1 MKAQHVVLV
10 EYFTTSDTTL
20 LFITRQGF
28 QVPQVEEVKTSREDI
43 YQFILSNLA
52 SSGGITSR
60 KSRLH
65 LEALQS
71 RLSSLVEPILRW
83 SDEGDIIWL
92 VPHDLLHYMPLHALK
107 VSGRY
112 LIERNPVCYTPS
124 SSMMQ
129 FCQKNRKGR
138 RKYAL
143 VVGDSRND
151 LPNAR
156 EEALS
161 ITELFAAQLYLQRQ
175 ATKTLIVETL
185 ARQYKDIDILHFSCH
200 GYFNT
205 NRPLKSGIMLA
216 PKANSDMDQENDGQW
231 NLTAEEIFSLKIEAD
246 LVTLSAC
253 ETGINDRKPGDE
265 LIGLTRALI
274 YAGTPSVVV
283 SLWAVDDLSTSLLMQ
298 HFYLQLQNPDE
309 GQPVSK
315 CEALQSAQL
324 YVKNLT
330 AQQVVNYCNQRLAK
344 LHRPEDEEL
353 RLSLL
358 LELARAQITAADL
371 AAAIEG
377 YRNVQNRLDTLD
389 SKWARRIIIQVRDTL
404 DLLEFSAMESSS
416 NLAVNYEIKPFELPY
431 YWAPFILVGDWK

>member
-1 MKAQHVVLV
+1 MKAQRVVLV
-10 EYFTTSDTTL
+10 EYFTTSDMTF
-20 LFITRQGF
+20 LFITRQGL
-28 QVPQVEEVKTSREDI
+28 QIPEVEAVKTSPEDM
-43 YQFILSNLA
+43 YQFILSNFA

-65 LEALQS
+65 LEALQT
-71 RLSSLVEPILRW
+71 RLSSLIEPILRR

-124 SSMMQ
+124 SSVMQ
-129 FCQKNRKGR
+129 FCQKNRRGR

-151 LPNAR
+151 LLYAR

-161 ITELFAAQLYLQRQ
+161 IAEMFGAQPYLQRQ
-175 ATKTLIVETL
+175 ATKTLIRETL
-185 ARQYKDIDILHFSCH
+185 AKQYKDIDILHFSCH

-205 NRPLKSGIMLA
+205 DQALKSGIMLA
-216 PKANSDMDQENDGQW
+216 PEANSDTDQENDEQW
-231 NLTAEEIFSLKIEAD
+231 NLTAEEIFNLRMEAD

-298 HFYLQLQNPDE
+298 HFYQQLQSSDG
-309 GQPVSK
+309 GQPISK

-330 AQQVVNYCNQRLAK
+330 AQQVVNYCNQRLTK

-353 RLSLL
+353 RLGLL
-358 LELARAQITAADL
+358 LGRARAQICAADL
-371 AAAIEG
+371 TAAIDG
-377 YRNVQNRLDTLD
+377 YRNVRNQLNTLT
-389 SKWARRIIIQVRDTL
+389 SKWAKRMTVQVRDTL
-404 DLLEFSAMESSS
+404 DLLEFSAMESTLDSH
-416 NLAVNYEIKPFELPY
+416 VNYEVKPFELPY
-431 YWAPFILVGDWK
+431 YWAPFTLVGDWK